1 MKKLFTIFIIFV
13 IFNIIT
19 INIGK
24 DLKVE
29 KLIEK
34 SPQIIQPIVAPTIT
48 PINSG
53 DVIGKIVID
62 KINLELPIIEE
73 ANEENL
79 KIGATHVLY
88 TPLPWEKGNCFI
100 AAHRSWTYGRNFNRL
115 DELQSGDIIKIITK
129 KIFTEKIFTYKV
141 ITKEIVEP
149 ENKEVFNRKY
159 DLTLTT
165 CTPLY
170 TPTHR
175 LLVYCLHFQ

>member
-1 MKKLFTIFIIFV
+1 MKKIFTIFIIFI

-19 INIGK
+19 INVGK
-24 DLKVE
+24 DLKIE

-34 SPQIIQPIVAPTIT
+34 SSQIMQLT
-48 PINSG
+48 PIPTVIPPIKSG
-53 DVIGKIVID
+53 DIIGKIVID

-79 KIGATHVLY
+79 KMGTTHVLY
-88 TPLPWEKGNCFI
+88 TPLPWENDNCFI

-115 DELQSGDIIKIITK
+115 DELQSGDIIKI
-129 KIFTEKIFTYKV
+129 FTEKIFLYKV

-175 LLVYCLHFQ
+175 LLVYCLRSQECYK